1 MKSHRKNKPASQ
13 GNRESEES
21 ILEIVRDDIIRI
33 AGESGEE
40 KVPLDLVKSQIRA
53 SNSFISEAVR
63 ELKIKGLIEVED
75 DSFRLTK
82 RGWEVARD
90 IIEKHCVLEDYFE
103 EDRSRGEAHKAADIM
118 EHCVSVAVLNKI
130 KKLSTFEE
138 EGFPLTELGINQEN
152 LIIDIR
158 LPDTGLLERVV
169 SMGLLPGEKVKI
181 VNRIPE
187 GLVVKVKSKKFALGE
202 NIARSIKVSE

>member
-1 MKSHRKNKPASQ
+1 MKSHRKNKPVTRC
-13 GNRESEES
+13 NRVSEES
-21 ILEIVRDDIIRI
+21 ILEIVKDDIIRI

-82 RGWEVARD
+82 RGREAARD
-90 IIEKHCVLEDYFE
+90 IIEKHCVIEDYFE
-103 EDRSRGEAHKAADIM
+103 ENRSKGEAHKAADIM

-187 GLVVKVKSKKFALGE
+187 GLIVKVKSKKFAVGE
-202 NIARSIKVSE
+202 DIARSIKVSE